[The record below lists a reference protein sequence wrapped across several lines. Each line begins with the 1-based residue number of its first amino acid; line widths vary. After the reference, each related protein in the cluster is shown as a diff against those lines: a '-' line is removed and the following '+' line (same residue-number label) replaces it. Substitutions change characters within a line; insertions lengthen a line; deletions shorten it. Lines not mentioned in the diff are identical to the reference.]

1 MNDRLKLT
9 EADIEQSS
17 PETRLTISHGDL
29 PPEPRTVVQTAVIR
43 ITHDDLTAQ
52 PAHNQSPPIYQL
64 EMLMWQLINEERQLQ
79 TFPRLLRT
87 AGLHWHEDL
96 AQVARLHSQDMLERH
111 YVEHTSPEGVTA
123 VQRNQRAGISFMA
136 SGENIG
142 VVYGS
147 NSQSEDGIYDIHR
160 AFMDQPRGRVNNH
173 RGNLLNPFW
182 THVGVGIARSPHGA
196 LFATQNFI
204 STL

>member
-1 MNDRLKLT
+1 MTERLKLT
-9 EADIEQSS
+9 EADITQSDDN
-17 PETRLTISHGDL
+17 RLTISHGDL

-43 ITHDDLTAQ
+43 ITQHDIQA
-52 PAHNQSPPIYQL
+52 QSPHQPTVNIDEL
-64 EMLMWQLINEERQLQ
+64 EQLMWQLINEARQAH
-79 TFPRLLRT
+79 TMPRLLRT
-87 AGLHWHEDL
+87 AVLHWHDGL
-96 AQVARLHSQDMLERH
+96 ALVARHHSQDMLNRH
-111 YVEHTSPEGVTA
+111 YVEHISPEGVTA

-142 VVYGS
+142 VVYGP
-147 NSQSEDGIYDIHR
+147 NSQSAAGVYDIQR
-160 AFMDQPRGRVNNH
+160 AFMKQPRGRVNNH

-182 THVGVGIARSPHGA
+182 THVGVGIAHSENGA